1 MRADNSAIPTD
12 FPVDVELPL
21 HGPQTVDIDL
31 SMAAALLPDVAQAVV
46 TGFRP
51 SLSQVA
57 ADPSRLRLRWPEG
70 SRPGF
75 HGHSST
81 NWMCDSRVGFAGRT
95 MGGA

>member
-1 MRADNSAIPTD
+1 MHADKPAIPTD

-21 HGPQTVDIDL
+21 HGPHVVDIDL
-31 SMAAALLPDVAQAVV
+31 STAAATLPDGAQAVLA
-46 TGFRP
+46 GFRP

-75 HGHSST
+75 HGDSGT
-81 NWMCDSRVGFAGRT
+81 NWMRDSRVGFAGRT
-95 MGGA
+95 LGGA